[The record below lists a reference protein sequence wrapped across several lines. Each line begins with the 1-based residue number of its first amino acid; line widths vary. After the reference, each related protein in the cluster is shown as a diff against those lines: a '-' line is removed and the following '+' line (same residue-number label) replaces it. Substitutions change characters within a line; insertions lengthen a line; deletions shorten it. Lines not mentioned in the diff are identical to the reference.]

1 MDNLLRKSREKIQEK
16 ELQIPPQTDNV
27 KVNSLR
33 ISSNGY
39 AITGFSKNEGKNISV
54 FIPEYLIQFRDKE
67 LMISPSRFT
76 SSEISLEIQIEH
88 GRMIAQKIC

>member
-1 MDNLLRKSREKIQEK
+1 MTLDRSVGESSKKTAESALRF
-16 ELQIPPQTDNV
+16 
-27 KVNSLR
+27 NSLR